1 MRKGQ
6 LKGWKG
12 ICSNQGKFVPAE
24 DGLEYVFDQVGI
36 MAFNHD
42 APNATEFA
50 ESTVEWYFSGNWI
63 EVYEEDEDGE

>member
-1 MRKGQ
+1 MSSGD

-12 ICSNQGKFVPAE
+12 IFTNEGKFVPADE
-24 DGLEYVFDQVGI
+24 GFEYVCDQVGI

-42 APNATEFA
+42 APDAKMFV

-63 EVYEEDEDGE
+63 EVYEEEDDDG